1 MVEAMIQAFALGLAA
16 FLALVVLA
24 PDRSGDRSER
34 AIKLV
39 LMALVGVLVAVAVW
53 VCQRSGLNG
62 ERQEGRRKTGGPS
75 RIRQMGEKT
84 PGGCRHNGWLS
95 VLPILTE

>member
-1 MVEAMIQAFALGLAA
+1 MVETMIQAFALGLAA

-39 LMALVGVLVAVAVW
+39 LMALVGVLVLVAVAVW
-53 VCQRSGLNG
+53 FANG
-62 ERQEGRRKTGGPS
+62 
-75 RIRQMGEKT
+75 MG
-84 PGGCRHNGWLS
+84 
-95 VLPILTE
+95 